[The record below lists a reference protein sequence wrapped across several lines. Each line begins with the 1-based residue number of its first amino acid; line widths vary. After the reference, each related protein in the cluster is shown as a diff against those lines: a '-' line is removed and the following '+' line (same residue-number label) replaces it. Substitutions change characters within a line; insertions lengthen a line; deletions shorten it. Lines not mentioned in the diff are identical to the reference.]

1 MEVIQQ
7 ATSVALVLGLLA
19 AALWWLRRR
28 GFAGASLGRRQSG
41 RSVEELERLV
51 LGPQH
56 VLHLV
61 RVREQ
66 AVLLACSAGRC
77 VLIERLP
84 LADGGC
90 DRHPGERP

>member
-1 MEVIQQ
+1 MEAIQQ
-7 ATSVALVLGLLA
+7 AASVALVLGMLA

-28 GFAGASLGRRQSG
+28 GFAAAAMGRRHSS
-41 RSVEELERLV
+41 RSLEQLERLV

-61 RVREQ
+61 RLRDR
-66 AVLLACSAGRC
+66 ALLLACSAGRC

-84 LADGGC
+84 LADTVC